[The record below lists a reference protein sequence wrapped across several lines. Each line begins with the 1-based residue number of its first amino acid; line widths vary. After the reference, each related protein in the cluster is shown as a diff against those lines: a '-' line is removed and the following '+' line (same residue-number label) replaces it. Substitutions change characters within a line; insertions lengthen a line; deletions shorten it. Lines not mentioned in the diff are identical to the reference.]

1 VVRPIRSLFS
11 RLRSDEYKLRLLFGR
26 VRLAALGFLTG
37 ALVLGLWVTQ
47 IEASAQPGFT
57 QMIAFCTAAAA
68 GLLALALAGRDW
80 LDERI
85 DSTIITVAALVLSA
99 FATYRTGGSTSY
111 FAVLPL
117 LITGLSVPLQSRC
130 GSWSIAAM
138 AIVALAAPLLYDF
151 SHWYLWLAVTGWIF
165 VVTLTAYATG
175 IISTLGRKRT
185 ETRELDA
192 FARASMLADD
202 LNVEAT
208 LRGTVDMI
216 TGLLNPHACL
226 LYLAA
231 KDHAELCVSHS
242 YFDPA
247 EYSPEAIAT
256 ISTARI
262 PWGVGLIGSTAE
274 SQQPLLSL
282 DATKDPRATVIPGA
296 PLKPVTYIVAPMTFG
311 EETLGVLRV
320 SRYGVAQYGADDL
333 TLASIFANQA
343 AVAIANAR
351 MFEQTNE
358 AERAARESEAHYER
372 LTSNAGEVIMR
383 IETGDFR
390 ATYINAAGER
400 ILGYSRA
407 AFAEQPN
414 LVVTLLDEGSRA
426 TLMSACRR
434 LSGDLRAVR
443 DVVLTWTGRDG
454 RKLVLDHILLPVDNA
469 DGDLIAVETI
479 ARDVTQRQHLESQI
493 RELTFTDQTTG
504 IANRNFFEQELKR
517 LDTVFSL
524 PLTVVMADVNG
535 LKMVNDAFGHAAGDR
550 LLARAAKLLGSTLR
564 RNDILCRV
572 GGDEFALLLPGV
584 DERTAS
590 TIIDRIRMV
599 CAEAQPDPLPVSISI
614 GSSTKDLIEDD
625 IHAVMHDAEQRMYRS
640 KLFGAKE
647 AHGALISALQESLWR
662 DTDET
667 PDHVARVATLSEALA
682 DAMDL
687 RSDQMTNIT
696 LFAELHDVGK
706 VAVDHSIFAKAG
718 PLTGE
723 EIVSVRRHAEIGCR
737 VALADNRL
745 MSIADL
751 ILSHHEWWDGT
762 GYPRGLRGEQIPVQA
777 RILAVAD
784 AYDVMTHARPYRNTM
799 SPEQALAE
807 IQACCGAQFDPSVVA
822 ALLTVTDAATP
833 VAADVAD
840 A

>member
-1 VVRPIRSLFS
+1 MRPVRSLFS

-57 QMIAFCTAAAA
+57 QMIAFFTAGAA

-85 DSTIITVAALVLSA
+85 DSTIITVAALALSA

-117 LITGLSVPLQSRC
+117 LVTGLSVPLQSRS
-130 GSWSIAAM
+130 GPWPIAAM
-138 AIVALAAPLLYDF
+138 AIVALAAPLFYDF
-151 SHWYLWLAVTGWIF
+151 SRWYLWLAVAGWLF
-165 VVTLTAYATG
+165 VVTLTTYATG
-175 IISTLGRKRT
+175 IVSTLGRKRT
-185 ETRELDA
+185 EHRELDA
-192 FARASMLADD
+192 FARASMLANN

-208 LRGTVDMI
+208 LQGAVDMI

-231 KDHAELCVSHS
+231 KDHADLYVSHA
-242 YFDPA
+242 YFDP
-247 EYSPEAIAT
+247 EQYSPEGAAKIRA
-256 ISTARI
+256 ARI
-262 PWGVGLIGSTAE
+262 PWGTGLIGSTAE
-274 SQQPLLSL
+274 LQQPLLSL
-282 DATKDPRATVIPGA
+282 DATKDPRAKVIPGA
-296 PLKPVTYIVAPMTFG
+296 PLKPVTYLVVPMTFG

-320 SRYGVAQYGADDL
+320 SRYGVGEYGPDDL
-333 TLASIFANQA
+333 TLASVFANQA

-358 AERAARESEAHYER
+358 AERSAREAEEHYER

-383 IETGDFR
+383 IEIADCR
-390 ATYINAAGER
+390 AAYINAAGER
-400 ILGYSRA
+400 ILGYSRDEL
-407 AFAEQPN
+407 AEQPE
-414 LVVTLLDEGSRA
+414 LVLSLLDENSRVM
-426 TLMSACRR
+426 LKSACRR
-434 LSGDLRAVR
+434 LNGEVGAVR

-454 RKLVLDHILLPVDNA
+454 RKVMLDHVLLPVVNA
-469 DGDLIAVETI
+469 DGELLAVETI
-479 ARDVTQRQHLESQI
+479 ARDVTERQHLESQI
-493 RELTFTDQTTG
+493 RQLTFIDQTTG
-504 IANRNFFEQELKR
+504 IANRNYFEQELRR

-564 RNDILCRV
+564 RTDVLCRL

-590 TIIDRIRMV
+590 IITDRIRRV

-625 IHAVMHDAEQRMYRS
+625 IHSVLHDAEQRMYRS

-647 AHGALISALQESLWR
+647 AHGALINALQESLWHE
-662 DTDET
+662 TDET
-667 PDHVARVATLSEALA
+667 PEHVARVAALSQALA
-682 DAMDL
+682 TAMGL
-687 RSDQMTNIT
+687 HSDQTASIA
-696 LFAELHDVGK
+696 LFASLHDVGK
-706 VAVDHSIFAKAG
+706 VAVDRTIFAKAG

-723 EIVSVRRHAEIGCR
+723 EILNVRRHAEIGCR
-737 VALADNRL
+737 IALTDNRL

-751 ILSHHEWWDGT
+751 ILSHHERWDGS
-762 GYPRGLRGEQIPVQA
+762 GYPRGLSGEQIPVLA

-784 AYDVMTHARPYRNTM
+784 AYDVMTHKRPYRDAI

-807 IQACCGAQFDPSVVA
+807 IHACKGTQFDPSVVA
-822 ALLTVTDAATP
+822 ALLTVADTDLP